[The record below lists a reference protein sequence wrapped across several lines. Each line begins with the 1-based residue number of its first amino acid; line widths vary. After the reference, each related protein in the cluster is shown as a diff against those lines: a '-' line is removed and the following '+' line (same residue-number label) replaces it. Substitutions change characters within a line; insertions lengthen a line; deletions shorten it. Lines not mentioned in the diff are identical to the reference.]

1 MSAQAAVTRLAGI
14 VLAAGNSSRMGPER
28 NKLVEDVAGRPL
40 VAGPVDAL
48 LEAGIEPVLV
58 VTGFEADRV
67 RKALGDRACRFVH
80 HDAWAEGMGSTLAH
94 GVRTIL
100 ALASPPDA
108 LLVSVGDLPGLRA
121 QHVSHIVEAARASKD
136 AIDPARIVIP
146 THRGGRGHPVLFG
159 AQHFAT
165 LARLTGDR
173 GGRSIFDANEANVR
187 TVEVEGDAVI
197 RDVDTP
203 AELGT
208 ARAASRGRE
217 GA

>member
-1 MSAQAAVTRLAGI
+1 MSAQAAVTRIAGI

-28 NKLVEDVAGRPL
+28 NKLVEEVAGRPL

-67 RKALGDRACRFVH
+67 RSALGDRACRFVH

-121 QHVSHIVEAARASKD
+121 QHVAHIVEAARASKN

-159 AQHFAT
+159 AQHFAA
-165 LARLTGDR
+165 LARLTGDQ
-173 GGRSIFDANEANVR
+173 GGRSIFDANEASVR
-187 TVEVEGDAVI
+187 TVEVEADAVI

>member
-1 MSAQAAVTRLAGI
+1 MSAQAAVTRIAGL

-28 NKLVEDVAGRPL
+28 NKLVEEVAGRPL

-48 LEAGIEPVLV
+48 LEAGIELVLV

-67 RKALGDRACRFVH
+67 RSALGDRACRFVH

-121 QHVSHIVEAARASKD
+121 QHVAHIVEAARASKD